1 MRASVVVGMS
11 PPSVAGALRE
21 VFDADAKSL
30 ARALDSR
37 DASTTTRVGLALD
50 VVVAHAANDL
60 DAVFEPS
67 LERVVACRG
76 ARCAFVALASAPS
89 VARGVGA
96 ALEARLGT
104 RGDKRALL
112 AACAATRAIA
122 NGESVDVRAVFGGET
137 ILRAL
142 LDVAREGDA
151 RAPHEGETAYHAGR
165 FRTET
170 PELRGV
176 RAEPTGGDKGGR
188 ERSAASPK

>member
-1 MRASVVVGMS
+1 MS

-76 ARCAFVALASAPS
+76 ARCAFVARKSA
-89 VARGVGA
+89 AIQNA
-96 ALEARLGT
+96 AEDG
-104 RGDKRALL
+104 
-112 AACAATRAIA
+112 
-122 NGESVDVRAVFGGET
+122 
-137 ILRAL
+137 
-142 LDVAREGDA
+142 A
-151 RAPHEGETAYHAGR
+151 RAAAEAEAGS
-165 FRTET
+165 TD
-170 PELRGV
+170 V
-176 RAEPTGGDKGGR
+176 
-188 ERSAASPK
+188 RSAAGCNGVREAEPRSVDACLRMAKDG